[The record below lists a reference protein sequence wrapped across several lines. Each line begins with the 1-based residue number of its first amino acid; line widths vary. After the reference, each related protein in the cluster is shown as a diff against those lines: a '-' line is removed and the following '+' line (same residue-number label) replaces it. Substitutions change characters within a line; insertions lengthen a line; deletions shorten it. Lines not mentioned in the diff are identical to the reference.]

1 MTSQRQTN
9 ETEHPRLGSLKLQ
22 TAQTFPAFKVF
33 ISSVSSQQRS
43 ADHHTCFLHYLL
55 LLLLGTNIQQRF
67 HSVTVLR
74 VRNPTPGKNL
84 PESYSI
90 AYLAPGPGHMDRTQ
104 LGLGAQMP
112 AQIQLQLLF
121 LLAW

>member
-22 TAQTFPAFKVF
+22 TAQTFPAFKVL

-43 ADHHTCFLHYLL
+43 ADHHTCFLHD
-55 LLLLGTNIQQRF
+55 LLLGTNIQQRF